1 MSKPFDATLKA
12 MLEAGP
18 ADWLALAGHPGLAA
32 EVIDADV
39 SAVSA
44 ASDKV
49 VKVAGRSPWLFD
61 LNFQTGPDASLPRR
75 VHLYNTLLHER
86 HRLPVRSAVV
96 LLTRDANLAAIDG
109 RFARRFPGEPPYLS
123 SGITSSGCGNCCPA
137 RCSAAGW
144 RPCRWPRSARS
155 TRTSCRAW

>member
-1 MSKPFDATLKA
+1 MALPFDATLKA

-18 ADWLALAGHPGLAA
+18 ADWLALAGLPVRPAA
-32 EVIDADV
+32 VIDADV

-49 VKVAGRSPWLFD
+49 IRAEDDPPWLFD

-86 HRLPVRSAVV
+86 HRMPVRSAVV
-96 LLTRDANLAAIDG
+96 LLSRDANLSVLDG
-109 RFARRFPGEPPYLS
+109 RYARQFPGEVP
-123 SGITSSGCGNCCPA
+123 
-137 RCSAAGW
+137 
-144 RPCRWPRSARS
+144 
-155 TRTSCRAW
+155 